1 MIAGDEILTGKTA
14 QEIFEALPERVS
26 HKVKNNINTSP
37 DKLALVEAAGA
48 WTYAELGQAIEEAKS
63 YLQDKGVVPGDRL
76 MLVLENCRA
85 GVAFLLAASELNVWA
100 ALVNARMMTG
110 ELQAIIDDCDP
121 RLVLFFTA
129 VSPEATNHADKLG
142 AVSQDVLSLGT
153 FSLLA
158 RTGGEPEVVEEKGSA
173 QVCAMIYTSGTTGKP
188 KGVMLTH
195 RNVAFIGAVSG
206 AMRGLS
212 ADDVVYAV
220 LPISHAFG
228 LCSTCMGGLFAG
240 ATIYLEPRFEVRKCL
255 SALRDWDVT
264 VFQGVPP
271 MYSVMIEALK
281 SDEFDLADLKLRYIS
296 VGGAPLD
303 PETKEKTEHFFG
315 MPLHNGYGLTETSPT
330 ISQARLNEG
339 LKNCSVGRPIP
350 GVEIKII
357 DGSGNE
363 VAAGETGELWA
374 RGPNVM
380 KGYFRNEAETQK
392 VLTADGWFNTQD
404 LARLDE
410 DGNIIIAG
418 RTKEMIVQSGFNVYP
433 AEVEATLN
441 RHPYI
446 TQSAVI
452 GVQVPGNEQ
461 VHAFVQVHAGAD
473 VSVEDIR
480 AYCKEHLTAYKRPSQ
495 ITILDALPASSTGKI
510 LKRKLH
516 DMSADQCEK

>member
-1 MIAGDEILTGKTA
+1 MIAGDEILAGKTA

-26 HKVKNNINTSP
+26 WKVKENISTSP
-37 DKLALVEAAGA
+37 EKLALVEASGA
-48 WTYAELGQAIEEAKS
+48 WTYTQLGQAIEEAKS
-63 YLQDKGVVPGDRL
+63 YLLENGVTPGDRL

-85 GVAFLLAASELNVWA
+85 GVAFLLAASELDVWA
-100 ALVNARMMTG
+100 AVVNARMTTG
-110 ELQAIIDDCDP
+110 ELQAIIEDCDP
-121 RLVLFFTA
+121 RLVLFFTE
-129 VSPEATNHADKLG
+129 VSPEASTHAAKLE
-142 AVSQDVLSLGT
+142 AVQQDVSSLGV

-158 RTGGEPEVVEEKGSA
+158 RAGGVQERVEEKGRD

-195 RNVAFIGAVSG
+195 RNVAFIASVSG
-206 AMRGLS
+206 AMRGLT
-212 ADDVVYAV
+212 AEDVVYAV

-240 ATIYLEPRFEVRKCL
+240 ATIYLEPRFDVKKCL
-255 SALRDWDVT
+255 SALRDWNVT

-281 SDEFDLADLKLRYIS
+281 SDEFDLAELNLRYIS

-350 GVEIKII
+350 GVEIKIV
-357 DGSGNE
+357 DANAQE
-363 VAAGETGELWA
+363 VGAGETGELWA

-380 KGYFRNEAETQK
+380 KGYFRNEVETKK
-392 VLTADGWFNTQD
+392 VLTHDGWFNTQD

-410 DGNIIIAG
+410 DGNIVIAG

-446 TQSAVI
+446 TQSAVV

-461 VHAFVQVHAGAD
+461 VHAFVQVHAGEE

-495 ITILDALPASSTGKI
+495 ITILEALPASSTGKI

-516 DMSADQCEK
+516 EMSVAPSEK